1 GSSKSGKKVA
11 LVSWDI
17 VYQPREHGG
26 LGFRKLQEHN
36 TSFMMKLGFNLVYK
50 SKALWVQV
58 LRAKYE
64 VANGLPKYYRVV
76 DSFSCGEPSQRLDH
90 LFERICFDCLLSDMI
105 TDDGAWNL
113 DLFGLLEE
121 CLWETSEKFMESEES
136 GVADSLGNIKGLNGL
151 DSLFGL
157 LSSSG
162 ASWSSSD
169 VIKASNSWAKQYVSS
184 SKGSTTKPREPIPDL
199 YLIGNWVCLN
209 TDGFVRYEAG
219 FATAEENCET
229 EIGVDSWTNTLEAA
243 KAIQESPSNG
253 SNYALIRRIHQL
265 LS

>member
-1 GSSKSGKKVA
+1 
-11 LVSWDI
+11 
-17 VYQPREHGG
+17 
-26 LGFRKLQEHN
+26 
-36 TSFMMKLGFNLVYK
+36 MMKLGFNLVYK
-50 SKALWVQV
+50 SKALGVRV
-58 LRAKYE
+58 LRAKYG
-64 VANGLPKYYRVV
+64 VANGLPKHYRVDRKKIRSWRDLWV
-76 DSFSCGEPSQRLDH
+76 SNMRPLISLIIDH
-90 LFERICFDCLLSDMI
+90 SSLNLDCLLSDMI

-113 DLFGLLEE
+113 DLFGLLEK
-121 CLWETSEKFMESEES
+121 ETLEKFMESEES
-136 GVADSLGNIKGLNGL
+136 GVADSLGNIKGFNGL

-184 SKGSTTKPREPIPDL
+184 SKGSTTKPQEPIPGS
-199 YLIGNWVCLN
+199 YLIENWVCLD
-209 TDGFVRYEAG
+209 TDGFVRYEAS
-219 FATAEENCET
+219 FVAAEENCEI
-229 EIGVDSWTNTLEAA
+229 EIRGGFVGLTGYDNVLIQTDILEVA